1 MKKRTYIIFTLI
13 FISAVCF
20 NNNDRLN
27 ARTGAVET
35 IAAEN
40 KTAAAVEK
48 KSTTEK
54 IDTENKPVEII
65 PEKTESETPEIKSE
79 NTIPVKE
86 NENTVN
92 STETTPATQDRQTPA
107 INNEKNDP
115 AESEQ
120 AKIKAEEIADHP
132 GIILNAY
139 KEAYPHL
146 ITDVI
151 KGDGDWIVKF
161 KNGNIYHWAE
171 GKLLPEKALP
181 NSNKYTRYTIYP
193 YNING
198 RAPDLYTKEK
208 IEELRVKEQ
217 PEKKKQKKK
226 KEIVPGVEGG
236 LYRELYSITNKKSV
250 QKQLTEIK
258 LAGYYTKVHKDIAGK
273 IKSIDSK
280 IRELS
285 KTDGE
290 VQSFLKSI
298 GSVQGFN
305 WRKIAGTAR
314 MSNHSYGIAIDI
326 LPKKSRKKILYW
338 FWEQA
343 KNDKWMLLPQS
354 SLWTPPDSVVKIFL
368 EEGFVWGG
376 HWDRYDTMHFEY
388 RPELIV
394 LSKSIKFGQ

>member
-1 MKKRTYIIFTLI
+1 MKNRTYIIFILI
-13 FISAVCF
+13 IVSSVCF
-20 NNNDRLN
+20 NYNDSLI
-27 ARTGAVET
+27 ARTGAVKT
-35 IAAEN
+35 KIAEN
-40 KTAAAVEK
+40 KTTAAVEK
-48 KSTTEK
+48 KSTAEK
-54 IDTENKPVEII
+54 TDNQNKPVEIVT
-65 PEKTESETPEIKSE
+65 EKITNSETPEIQNE
-79 NTIPVKE
+79 NTIPVIQ
-86 NENTVN
+86 NENPGIL
-92 STETTPATQDRQTPA
+92 TETTPSTQDRQPPA
-107 INNEKNDP
+107 INNEKNNP
-115 AESEQ
+115 LETEQ

-151 KGDGDWIVKF
+151 KGDEDWIVKF
-161 KNGNIYHWAE
+161 KNGNTYHWAE

-181 NSNKYTRYTIYP
+181 HSNKYTRYTIYP
-193 YNING
+193 YNLNG
-198 RAPDLYTKEK
+198 RFPELYTKEK
-208 IEELRVKEQ
+208 IEQLRVKEQ
-217 PEKKKQKKK
+217 PGERKKK
-226 KEIVPGVEGG
+226 KIIPGVEGG
-236 LYRELYSITNKKSV
+236 LYRELYSIANKKSAD
-250 QKQLTEIK
+250 KQLVKVK
-258 LAGYYTKVHKDIAGK
+258 LAGHYTRVHKDITEK
-273 IKSIDSK
+273 ISSIDSK

-285 KTDGE
+285 KTDTE
-290 VQSFLKSI
+290 VRNFLKSI

-305 WRKIAGTAR
+305 WRKIAGTDR

-338 FWEQA
+338 LWEQT

-394 LSKSIKFGQ
+394 LSKSIKFE